1 MSFTDE
7 VVMSSPRSGRYLLP
21 NDHTAFF
28 LFHSVPW
35 RSKLVHEINY
45 AKQT

>member
-7 VVMSSPRSGRYLLP
+7 VVMSSPKSGRYLLP

-28 LFHSVPW
+28 PFSLSTLEVETGA
-35 RSKLVHEINY
+35 RD
-45 AKQT
+45 